1 MEKRLLGKSGLEV
14 PVVGMGTWQTFDVSG
29 PKAEE
34 NARVIVDRALE
45 GSANFFDS
53 SPMYGQAERVLG
65 KALQGRREQ
74 VLVATKVWARSLS
87 EGRSQIE
94 RALNFFG
101 GHVELYQIHNLA
113 SWREHLV
120 ALERLIK
127 RGMEMDDELDA
138 VRLMLDD
145 MRAKDGQPPLVT
157 DRERREPHLRARTA
171 LRMQEDEDN
180 GEVDDDDDFTKGEL
194 DYMHNLGIDED
205 AYFAEQPKAA
215 KPAKRR
221 NLRVV
226 QDE

>member
-1 MEKRLLGKSGLEV
+1 ML
-14 PVVGMGTWQTFDVSG
+14 TDVSG
-29 PKAEE
+29 FYSMDSDRLDLFNINRTPKNILHDLMREAGG
-34 NARVIVDRALE
+34 D
-45 GSANFFDS
+45 
-53 SPMYGQAERVLG
+53 PM
-65 KALQGRREQ
+65 
-74 VLVATKVWARSLS
+74 
-87 EGRSQIE
+87 
-94 RALNFFG
+94 
-101 GHVELYQIHNLA
+101 
-113 SWREHLV
+113 V

-215 KPAKRR
+215 KPAKHR